1 MSNGDALVFYSVY
14 LYPNVYWRRMGRN
27 AIIYHT

>member
-1 MSNGDALVFYSVY
+1 MSNGDALFFYSVY
-14 LYPNVYWRRMGRN
+14 LYPNVYCRQMCRK

>member
-14 LYPNVYWRRMGRN
+14 LYPNVCSRQMCRE